1 MKLYTR
7 TGDEG
12 TTSLI
17 GGRVPKDHLRVTAY
31 GELDE
36 LNSFVGWAITCCRR
50 SEMEMLREQLST
62 IQHELFDCGA
72 DIAYAEKKQGKFIY
86 KIRSEQVE
94 QLEKWVDEHEAANA
108 PITKF
113 ILPGGSETAAALHVC
128 RTVCRRAERQL
139 VTLSHQETVHVDVMK
154 YVNRLSDYFFAAA
167 RRANMLI
174 GVQDQEYVR
183 SADVFG
189 KKEQHD

>member
-1 MKLYTR
+1 
-7 TGDEG
+7 
-12 TTSLI
+12 
-17 GGRVPKDHLRVTAY
+17 
-31 GELDE
+31 
-36 LNSFVGWAITCCRR
+36 
-50 SEMEMLREQLST
+50 MEMLREQLST